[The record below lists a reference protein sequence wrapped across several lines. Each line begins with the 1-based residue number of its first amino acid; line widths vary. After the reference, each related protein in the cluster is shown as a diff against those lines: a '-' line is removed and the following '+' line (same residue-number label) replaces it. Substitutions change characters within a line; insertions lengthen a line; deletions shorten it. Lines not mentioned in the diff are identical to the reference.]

1 MGTFTKHARR
11 RNLKAK
17 LAMASQ
23 LQGYL
28 INRINQLNQ
37 QIAGPTIEQKNQ
49 AMMAHLME
57 VTCGAS
63 PSSTIPFPAQ

>member
-11 RNLKAK
+11 RNLKK
-17 LAMASQ
+17 RLAMANQ

-37 QIAGPTIEQKNQ
+37 QIAGPTIEQRN
-49 AMMAHLME
+49 AEMMARIKE
-57 VTCGAS
+57 VTCGVSHS
-63 PSSTIPFPAQ
+63 PATTLPAL

>member
-11 RNLKAK
+11 RNLKTK

-37 QIAGPTIEQKNQ
+37 QIAGPTIEQKNAQ
-49 AMMAHLME
+49 MMAHLME

-63 PSSTIPFPAQ
+63 VSPTTE

>member
-11 RNLKAK
+11 RNLKK
-17 LAMASQ
+17 RLEMASQ

-37 QIAGPTIEQKNQ
+37 QIAGPTIEQRN
-49 AMMAHLME
+49 AEMMARIKE